1 MCLLAREP
9 AGLRSPPRAQP
20 RPPTEGTR
28 RFEQAAR
35 FAAPAVDELTRVDI
49 ACRHLGTKRALKRP
63 TPPDRPAARA
73 GTTRESKLDCYP
85 LCLVKGLN
93 LSAGGRISY
102 LQTAFASPLIYPGT
116 TFVHVCRKMQYMYPR
131 SFFSRPF
138 LLAKRVRHAQLHVG

>member
-73 GTTRESKLDCYP
+73 GTTGGSKLDCHP

-93 LSAGGRISY
+93 LSAGRRISY
-102 LQTAFASPLIYPGT
+102 LQLLLLPLLYILGRALCTFAAKCSTCIRRAFFEAV
-116 TFVHVCRKMQYMYPR
+116 FVSKM
-131 SFFSRPF
+131 S
-138 LLAKRVRHAQLHVG
+138 